1 MVEEIPLAVE
11 LRDAGVVRAGVLV
24 AVAEDALRLEMAVDA
39 VGHGVGD
46 ALGHEP
52 GGVGEVVFAVVLV
65 DPGAF
70 GEAVLLPVDVEALHR
85 AVELDHVFLELGV
98 VAVAVAPD
106 EVRLA
111 VVVDHDGRVDAR
123 PGVAGG
129 EAVFRLH
136 ELLADGVLVGA
147 FRLIGDRDAD
157 ARAVGAGV
165 EVVFAVA
172 RDHLR
177 GVGGVRGVPL
187 EIGNGDGGG
196 PFRPGLHVLRGEE
209 APVLHGVVRVRTA
222 VLGGVVVAGDE
233 PERVADHDGRGV
245 GGVFVL
251 EDGVVDRLVFADGL
265 HVARG
270 GRGRLRGC
278 GLGLGSGRRHLGLTV
293 AAPFLTAVLA
303 LLRAF
308 PAGSLKPVNDLPA
321 DSSGFLTALTPLFLA
336 LLTGRA
342 LLLLVLGRE
351 FDRRCG
357 QRERGEDEEGVFKG
371 EHDSS
376 LLSYCWT
383 ESDIWVF
390 KSWMVSNKTA
400 AASR

>member
-11 LRDAGVVRAGVLV
+11 LRDAGVVRAGVFV
-24 AVAEDALRLEMAVDA
+24 AVAEDAFCLEVALDA

-52 GGVGEVVFAVVLV
+52 GGVSEVVLAVVLV
-65 DPGAF
+65 DPRAF
-70 GEAVLLPVDVEALHR
+70 RETVLLPVDVEALHR

-111 VVVDHDGRVDAR
+111 VVVDHHGRVDAR

-129 EAVFRLH
+129 ETVFRFH

-147 FRLIGDRDAD
+147 FRLVGDRDAD

-172 RDHLR
+172 RDHLG
-177 GVGGVRGVPL
+177 GVGGVRGVPG
-187 EIGNGDGGG
+187 EAGNGDRGG

-233 PERVADHDGRGV
+233 PERVADHDGRRV

-265 HVARG
+265 HVAGLCG
-270 GRGRLRGC
+270 GGLGGF
-278 GLGLGSGRRHLGLTV
+278 GLGLAALGT
-293 AAPFLTAVLA
+293 
-303 LLRAF
+303 
-308 PAGSLKPVNDLPA
+308 
-321 DSSGFLTALTPLFLA
+321 LTALTAGALLVAGLSVGTLAARPLLSGLGVFALLA
-336 LLTGRA
+336 LTALTART
-342 LLLLVLGRE
+342 LLLLVLRHELDCGG
-351 FDRRCG
+351 G
-357 QRERGEDEEGVFKG
+357 QRDRG
-371 EHDSS
+371 
-376 LLSYCWT
+376 
-383 ESDIWVF
+383 
-390 KSWMVSNKTA
+390 
-400 AASR
+400 